1 MDYGQKR
8 EAGLHFCENR
18 APKIF
23 FGNSSAELL
32 SPFRLTAQWRR
43 SKQNFCR
50 RFGKPAIGVRPNLFK
65 SSAELVFIYKPPA
78 KAVRLLFSLLA
89 RCFCWS
95 VADCRVAAGLLLIAA
110 LLLVELIGELLLCA
124 GRADCHRPPSLRS
137 GMFRKL
143 QTQNKSCMFYK
154 LQTKKILYVL

>member
-1 MDYGQKR
+1 MTAKQTEFLPEVWKTG
-8 EAGLHFCENR
+8 NR
-18 APKIF
+18 
-23 FGNSSAELL
+23 SSAELL
-32 SPFRLTAQWRR
+32 
-43 SKQNFCR
+43 
-50 RFGKPAIGVRPNLFK
+50 

-137 GMFRKL
+137 GMFRKS
-143 QTQNKSCMFYK
+143 QKPKEYTQLETTCYK
-154 LQTKKILYVL
+154 CL